1 MPIDLVYHTN
11 HTLTGGHHHI
21 RMHPVST
28 AFIQKEKLMQV
39 SQAHPD
45 DTGRQ
50 QGQFVPLLF
59 IACHSLQFFILCFQ
73 QHQTV
78 FRAAKIIQFFLQLPV
93 LFLQCRIQPLTVTK
107 GRNRIT
113 ELADHRIYR
122 QQHSIH
128 NRVHQWEAPPLMHR
142 QYHAGTQAQHC
153 QRCHKLLFFHN
164 LSSNRQH
171 NVAKHISRFCP
182 PYFYSLLLEAI
193 KPFL

>member
-1 MPIDLVYHTN
+1 MPIDLVHHTN

-78 FRAAKIIQFFLQLPV
+78 FRAAKIIQFLLQLPV

-107 GRNRIT
+107 GRNCIT
-113 ELADHRIYR
+113 ELADHRI
-122 QQHSIH
+122 
-128 NRVHQWEAPPLMHR
+128 NR
-142 QYHAGTQAQHC
+142 
-153 QRCHKLLFFHN
+153 
-164 LSSNRQH
+164 
-171 NVAKHISRFCP
+171 
-182 PYFYSLLLEAI
+182 
-193 KPFL
+193 